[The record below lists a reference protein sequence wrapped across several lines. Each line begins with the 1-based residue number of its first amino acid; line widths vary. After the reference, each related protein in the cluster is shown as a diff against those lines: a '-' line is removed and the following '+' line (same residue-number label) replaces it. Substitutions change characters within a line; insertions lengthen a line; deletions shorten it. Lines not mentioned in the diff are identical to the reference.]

1 MRKLCMCG
9 MVFFLFFPLARA
21 QVCEH
26 SNLYLKAGYYDWTEI
41 EFGKRSMN
49 EHGPLYAVG
58 LERTLVSRKHFFV
71 YGNVE
76 LWGGLVRYD
85 GSKQF
90 TNEPS
95 TTNSGYLGTYEEL
108 LGDVRMGSIGKASF
122 GSLFGISHRAWFR
135 TSGGEFWNVVS
146 LRFGTRI
153 TRELSSGRSLFVH
166 YGTTLPVI
174 SSDHAFLHSLGYENA
189 SLKPKNHASPFV
201 EFGVKFPDE
210 GKVSIS
216 YEAMEF
222 GSSHFVWVHSL
233 SNDPPRTLYQP
244 ASKSYTVWIKV
255 SRTF

>member
-1 MRKLCMCG
+1 MRKFYVCC
-9 MVFFLFFPLARA
+9 VIFSLFFPLARA
-21 QVCEH
+21 QVREH
-26 SNLYLKAGYYDWTEI
+26 SNLYVKTGYYDWTEV

-58 LERTLVSRKHFFV
+58 LESKLLSRKHFSI

-135 TSGGEFWNVVS
+135 TSGSELWNVVS

-153 TRELSSGRSLFVH
+153 TRELSSGRTLFVH
-166 YGTTLPVI
+166 YGTTFPVI
-174 SSDHAFLHSLGYENA
+174 SSDHAFLHSLGYTNA
-189 SLKPKNHASPFV
+189 NLKPENKASPFL
-201 EFGVKFPDE
+201 EFGVKLLD
-210 GKVSIS
+210 GRKVSIS

-222 GSSHFVWVHSL
+222 GSSHFVWINSL
-233 SNDPPRTLYQP
+233 SDDPARTLYQP
-244 ASKSYTVWIKV
+244 ASKSYTIWIKV